1 MHKKF
6 GMLRTASTPDESWG
20 EDMAKLNVCSSGPRD
35 RIVGTARNLFH
46 KLGIRGVGVD
56 KIAEE
61 AGTNKMTLYRHFD
74 SKDGLIIECLRSFA
88 SEIRKSFAEIEA
100 AHPGDAA
107 AQLQAWIAMATRDLA
122 TDCRGC
128 PMTNAAVELA
138 DPSHPAHQ
146 VIEEFKV
153 EHRAWLRKICADA
166 GVSNPDMLANTL
178 ITLLEGA
185 RIARQSEGAQ
195 KQTVDFAAMASAV
208 VSSFGNRSNSDPASV
223 D

>member
-1 MHKKF
+1 
-6 GMLRTASTPDESWG
+6 
-20 EDMAKLNVCSSGPRD
+20 MAKISVCGPGPRD
-35 RIVGTARNLFH
+35 RLVGTARNLFH
-46 KLGIRGVGVD
+46 RLGIRGVGVD

-88 SEIRKSFAEIEA
+88 SETRKSFAEIEA
-100 AHPGDAA
+100 AHPGDGA
-107 AQLQAWIAMATRDLA
+107 AQLQDWIAMATRDLA

-138 DPSHPAHQ
+138 DPAHPAHQ
-146 VIEEFKV
+146 VIEEFKA

-166 GVSNPDMLANTL
+166 GIAEPDMLANTL

-185 RIARQSEGAQ
+185 RIARQSEGDQ
-195 KQTVDFAAMASAV
+195 KPTVDFAAMASAV
-208 VSSFGNRSNSDPASV
+208 VSSFGGKSNFPMASAN
-223 D
+223 